1 VVAGA
6 ALKSAACHCGARR
19 NRGDS
24 PPNAVEM
31 AKGGRMNA
39 LKKVP
44 IWLWFVAGLGLLLL
58 FGETRISVGNVS
70 VNGQSLGGF
79 STESKE

>member
-1 VVAGA
+1 MHV
-6 ALKSAACHCGARR
+6 
-19 NRGDS
+19 
-24 PPNAVEM
+24 
-31 AKGGRMNA
+31 

-44 IWLWFVAGLGLLLL
+44 IWLWFVAGIGLLLL
-58 FGETRISVGNVS
+58 FGETKVSVGNVT